1 MKSPTLKQAELTM
14 GQDNGNSFFQAL
26 CRKPVY
32 SFILAL
38 LGMSAAYFTTIG
50 SIRVS
55 LAEKA
60 EAVLVETID
69 KKLTRLEV
77 IIREGM
83 ISKDQFFEFR
93 NDIESRLV
101 RIEYHLT
108 NKAGD

>member
-1 MKSPTLKQAELTM
+1 MSQ
-14 GQDNGNSFFQAL
+14 NSSNSYFHLL

-32 SFILAL
+32 SFILTL

-60 EAVLVETID
+60 ESVFVETID

-77 IIREGM
+77 IIKEGM
-83 ISKDQFFEFR
+83 ISKDQFFEFG
-93 NDIESRLV
+93 NDIESRLT
-101 RIEYHLT
+101 RIELHLT
-108 NKAGD
+108 NKTGDKSGH

>member
-1 MKSPTLKQAELTM
+1 MCQY
-14 GQDNGNSFFQAL
+14 NSNSIFRIL
-26 CRKPVY
+26 YRKPIY
-32 SFILAL
+32 SFILTL

-77 IIREGM
+77 IIKEGM
-83 ISKDQFFEFR
+83 ISKDQFFEFS
-93 NDIESRLV
+93 NNIESRLA
-101 RIEYHLT
+101 RIEFHLT
-108 NKAGD
+108 NNAGD

>member
-1 MKSPTLKQAELTM
+1 MCP
-14 GQDNGNSFFQAL
+14 NNSNNFFQAA
-26 CRKPVY
+26 CRKPIY
-32 SFILAL
+32 SFILTL

-50 SIRVS
+50 SIRIS

-77 IIREGM
+77 VIKEGM
-83 ISKDQFFEFR
+83 ISKDQFFEFS
-93 NDIESRLV
+93 NDIESRLA

-108 NKAGD
+108 NNAGD

>member
-1 MKSPTLKQAELTM
+1 MCQCS
-14 GQDNGNSFFQAL
+14 GNSYFRTL
-26 CRKPVY
+26 CRKPIY
-32 SFILAL
+32 SFFLTL

-77 IIREGM
+77 IIKEGM
-83 ISKDQFFEFR
+83 ISKDQFFEFGS
-93 NDIESRLV
+93 NIESRLT
-101 RIEYHLT
+101 RIESHLT
-108 NKAGD
+108 NNAGD